1 MNKIDKLFK
10 FNLFLFLSVALLFPQ
25 TTNINGKRGVW
36 KNYLTVDGISSNYIY
51 DVFVDDDNSIWLS
64 TTSGVT
70 HFNGSHFKN
79 YGTESGL
86 PASNIK
92 DILRTSAGDI
102 IAVSETNGAH
112 ILKDGRFTQVTG
124 LYGKT
129 IYTSAVDR
137 DGNLV
142 LTTEKGV
149 FTHEGEKFN
158 SFIKLGSKIITAIKY
173 FQNAEGFKREVWY
186 GGKGMVYYD
195 DGGLL
200 KEYDLSN
207 YLGDSKVTS
216 IAATASGEAWIG
228 TLKGLFKIKRGTI
241 TKAKDYGKLSSNVIK
256 SLFMDKDQNLWVGTD
271 EGLYYNNGE
280 KITQIKSTGDSENQI
295 EDQKVYSINITNDR
309 KIFIG
314 TFGAGLF
321 FYDPYTFRNLTNKNV
336 FKGTTVRA
344 ISKSKNNNV
353 WLGTDDGL
361 VHLKGERII
370 EGINKNDGVPSNV
383 ILDLHHTDG
392 GMLWIATTKGFAKY
406 KNGRIQSF
414 SSKDGLPSN
423 IVTSILSDKDE
434 IIWLGSDGSGVTA
447 YKNDDF
453 YNYSMADGLASN
465 NVYDII
471 QSTEGLIYFACYGGG
486 ISVWDGKRF
495 TDLYDELPDKRI
507 FSLALDHGQNLW
519 IGMESGVAVYDG
531 ESIKTFTKA
540 DGLAHNETRV
550 LEVDAKGRIWAGSFG
565 GGVSCYDNGLWISL
579 NEKDGLISNTIGSIA
594 SLENGALIFGGKEGI
609 SYYNP
614 TEYNFPLI
622 INNIQTPSGDLSI
635 NGTATGVVQSI
646 TNDRIFID
654 VSSVNYNDRT
664 ENRYFRFRIPEMSLD
679 WSTPQSL
686 SLFEFNPQ
694 SSGNYS
700 YEIQSI
706 DSDFNYSKLLSIP
719 FKVVPVWYLNPK
731 TAVPFWGILL
741 ILISLTIFTSV
752 NYQKKNLESKRLR
765 DAEAARQQEELDL
778 AREFQLSLLPE
789 KLPEF
794 EGFSITGYQKTSTE
808 VGGDYYD
815 FFQNP
820 DGSFIALC
828 GDATGH
834 GLTAGNIVSITKSVL
849 VSAPL
854 DNPKDILLQ
863 LNKTLIKLKLGL
875 NRMCVNMVKV
885 VGNKMIFTSA
895 GMPPAY
901 HYIAKKEEMKEI
913 LIPGLPLGSLPNM
926 IVNTKEITLNS
937 GDVFVMMS
945 DGFPEA
951 PNPAGE
957 LLSYE
962 AVEKCLL
969 DNIKNDI
976 TTMQDELVRIT
987 DEWLAGGDLPDDCTM
1002 VILKKT

>member
-1 MNKIDKLFK
+1 MNKIDKLLK
-10 FNLFLFLSVALLFPQ
+10 LNLFLFLSITLLFSQ
-25 TTNINGKRGVW
+25 ITNINGERGVW

-51 DVFVDDDNSIWLS
+51 DVYVDDDNSVWLS

-70 HFNGSHFKN
+70 HFNGITFNN
-79 YGTESGL
+79 YGTETGL

-92 DILRTSAGDI
+92 NVLRTSLGDI
-102 IAVSETNGAH
+102 IVVSETNGAYKLNEG
-112 ILKDGRFTQVTG
+112 IFTQITG

-129 IYTSAVDR
+129 IYTSAIDS

-149 FTHEGEKFN
+149 FTHKGEKFN
-158 SFIKLGSKIITAIKY
+158 SNISLGSKIITTIEY
-173 FQNAEGFKREVWY
+173 FQKEVWY
-186 GGKGMVYYD
+186 GGKGRVYYD
-195 DGGLL
+195 SGGMM
-200 KEYDLSN
+200 KEYDFSN
-207 YLGDSKVTS
+207 YSGDSKVTS
-216 IAATASGEAWIG
+216 IVSTSPKEAWIG
-228 TLKGLFKIKRGTI
+228 TLKGLFKIQGETI
-241 TKAKDYGKLSSNVIK
+241 TKVKNHGQLPSNVIK
-256 SLFMDKDQNLWVGTD
+256 SLFLDKEQNLWVGTD
-271 EGLYYNNGE
+271 KGLYNYSSN
-280 KITQIKSTGDSENQI
+280 KFTQIKSSSDSENQI
-295 EDQKVYSINITNDR
+295 EDQKVYSIGLTDD
-309 KIFIG
+309 KKYFIG
-314 TFGAGLF
+314 TFGSGLF
-321 FYDPYTFRNLTNKNV
+321 FYDPYTFRNLDENDG

-344 ISKSKNNNV
+344 VTKLKNEKVWVGTDKGLVLLNGEKIIDRLNNNK
-353 WLGTDDGL
+353 GL
-361 VHLKGERII
+361 
-370 EGINKNDGVPSNV
+370 PSNV
-383 ILDLHHTDG
+383 ILDLHYSDK

-414 SSKDGLPSN
+414 SSGLPSK
-423 IVTSILSDKDE
+423 IVTTIFSDNSE
-434 IIWLGSDGSGVTA
+434 IVWLGSDGSGVTA
-447 YKNDDF
+447 FKNDDF

-465 NVYDII
+465 NVYDIL
-471 QSTEGLIYFACYGGG
+471 QSPEGLIYFACYGGG
-486 ISVWDGKRF
+486 VSVWDGKSF
-495 TDLYDELPDKRI
+495 TDLFDDLPDKRI
-507 FSLALDHGQNLW
+507 FSLAFDHNQNLW

-531 ESIKTFTKA
+531 KSIVTFTKS

-550 LEVDAKGRIWAGSFG
+550 LKTDNRGRIWAGSFG

-579 NEKDGLISNTIGSIA
+579 NEKDGLISNTIESIA
-594 SLENGALIFGGKEGI
+594 SLENGTLIFGGKQGI
-609 SYYNP
+609 SYYDP
-614 TEYNFPLI
+614 TEYDFPLI

-635 NGTATGVVQSI
+635 NSTATAEIQSI

-654 VSSVNYNDRT
+654 ISSVNYNDRI
-664 ENRYFRFRIPEMSLD
+664 ENRYFRFRVPEISSD
-679 WSTPQSL
+679 WSTPQNL
-686 SLFEFNPQ
+686 SSFEFNPQ
-694 SSGNYS
+694 SAGNYT
-700 YEIQSI
+700 YEVQSI

-741 ILISLTIFTSV
+741 ILISLTVFTSV

-765 DAEAARQQEELDL
+765 EAEAARQHEELEM

-789 KLPEF
+789 KLPDF
-794 EGFSITGYQKTSTE
+794 KGFSITGYQKTSTE

-815 FFQNP
+815 FFENP
-820 DGSFIALC
+820 DGSFYAIC

-854 DNPKDILLQ
+854 ENPKDILLQ

-885 VGNKMIFTSA
+885 KGNKVIFTSA

-901 HYIAKKEEMKEI
+901 HYIAKEGKIKEI

-926 IVNTKEITLNS
+926 IVNTTEITLNS

-951 PNPAGE
+951 PDPEGE

-962 AVEKCLL
+962 TVEKCLF
-969 DNIKNDI
+969 DNIDKDV

>member
-1 MNKIDKLFK
+1 MKKKEFSLF
-10 FNLFLFLSVALLFPQ
+10 FVFLLSVLFSQ
-25 TTNINGKRGVW
+25 THEISGDKGVW
-36 KNYLTVDGISSNYIY
+36 KNFLTVDGISSNYIY
-51 DVFVDDDNSIWLS
+51 DVFVDDDNTIWLS

-70 HFNGSHFKN
+70 HFNGTTFKN

-92 DILRTSAGDI
+92 NVVRTSAGDL

-112 ILKDGRFTQVTG
+112 MFKDGRFTQVTG
-124 LYGKT
+124 LYGKI
-129 IYTSAVDR
+129 IYTSAIDR

-149 FTHEGEKFN
+149 FTHEGGKFN
-158 SFIKLGSKIITAIKY
+158 SNINLGSKIITAIKY
-173 FQNAEGFKREVWY
+173 FQNAEGFKSEVWY
-186 GGKGMVYYD
+186 GGKGMVYYN

-200 KEYDLSN
+200 KEYDLTN
-207 YLGDSKVTS
+207 YFGDSKVTS
-216 IAATASGEAWIG
+216 IAATASEEAWIG

-241 TKAKDYGKLSSNVIK
+241 TKVKDYGKLSSNVIK

-271 EGLYYNNGE
+271 RGLYYYNG
-280 KITQIKSTGDSENQI
+280 KKFTQIKSPGDSENQI
-295 EDQKVYSINITNDR
+295 EDQKVYSINLTNDR
-309 KIFIG
+309 KYFIG

-321 FYDPYTFRNLTNKNV
+321 FYDPFTFRNLTNENV
-336 FKGTTVRA
+336 FKGTIVRA

-361 VHLKGERII
+361 IHLKGERII
-370 EGINKNDGVPSNV
+370 KGLNINDGIPSNV
-383 ILDLHHTDG
+383 ILDLHHTDRG
-392 GMLWIATTKGFAKY
+392 LLWIATTKGFAKY
-406 KNGRIQSF
+406 SKGRIQSF

-423 IVTSILSDKDE
+423 IVTTILSDKNGVT
-434 IIWLGSDGSGVTA
+434 WLGSDGSGVTA

-453 YNYSMADGLASN
+453 YNYNMADGLSSN

-471 QSTEGLIYFACYGGG
+471 QAAEDRIYFACYGGG
-486 ISVWDGKRF
+486 ISIWDGKMF
-495 TDLYDELPDKRI
+495 TKLGVELPDKRI
-507 FSLALDHGQNLW
+507 YSLAIDLDNNLW

-531 ESIKTFTKA
+531 QSIKIFTTS

-550 LEVDAKGRIWAGSFG
+550 LEVDNKGRIWAGSFG

-594 SLENGALIFGGKEGI
+594 SMGNGTMMFGGKDGI
-609 SYYNP
+609 SYYNS
-614 TEYNFPLI
+614 TEYSFPLT
-622 INNIQTPSGDLSI
+622 INNIRTPSGDLSI
-635 NGTATGVVQSI
+635 NGASTEIIQSI
-646 TNDRIFID
+646 TNDRIFIE
-654 VSSVNYNDRT
+654 VSPINYNDRI
-664 ENRYFRFRIPEMSLD
+664 ENRNFRFRIPEMSLD
-679 WSTPQSL
+679 WSVSQNL

-694 SSGNYS
+694 SSGHYS
-700 YEIQSI
+700 YEIQSF
-706 DSDFNYSKLLSIP
+706 DSHFNFSKILSIP

-731 TAVPFWGILL
+731 TAVPFWGILI
-741 ILISLTIFTSV
+741 ILISLTVFTSV

-765 DAEAARQQEELDL
+765 DAEIARQQEELEL

-794 EGFSITGYQKTSTE
+794 KGFSITGYQKTSTE

-815 FFQNP
+815 FFQNS
-820 DGSFIALC
+820 DGSFYAIC

-875 NRMCVNMVKV
+875 NRMCVNMAKV
-885 VGNKMIFTSA
+885 DGNKMIFTSA